1 MVDLPLTPSRFT
13 RRQLL
18 SGAAAATAAGGLA
31 VATDAVT
38 VGAHHLVVE
47 RIEVRLARLPERL
60 DGFTIVQLS
69 DFHYGWFNEPIIRS
83 SVART
88 NELGPD
94 VVVLTGD
101 FVSHPYLSGDAR
113 SSARSAEPCA
123 VLLSGLRARLGT
135 FAVLGNHDAT
145 TDPDFVSDALSGHAI
160 HVLRNSSVALER
172 DGARLWLAGLDDV
185 LEGEQD
191 LDRALSGIG
200 REESTLL
207 LVHEPDYADHVA
219 RQHVHMPV
227 DFQLSGHSHGGQIR
241 FPLVGP
247 LYLPELAQKYVQGLH
262 QVGPMKL
269 YTNRGV
275 GTIGLPARLNCP
287 PEITLFT
294 LRRAV

>member
-1 MVDLPLTPSRFT
+1 MLDLPLTPPRLT

-18 SGAAAATAAGGLA
+18 FGAAAATAAGGLA
-31 VATDAVT
+31 LATDAVT
-38 VGAHHLVVE
+38 LGAHHLVVE
-47 RIEVRLARLPERL
+47 RVEVRLARLPERL
-60 DGFTIVQLS
+60 DGFSIVQLS

-83 SVART
+83 AVSRA
-88 NELGPD
+88 NELAPD

-101 FVSHPYLSGDAR
+101 FVSHPYIGGKAR
-113 SSARSAEPCA
+113 QAGRNAEPCA
-123 VLLSGLRARLGT
+123 ILLSGLRARLGA

-145 TDPDFVSDALSGHAI
+145 TDPDFISEALSGHGI

-185 LEGEQD
+185 LERD
-191 LDRALSGIG
+191 HDPDRALSRIG
-200 REESTLL
+200 RGESTLL
-207 LVHEPDYADHVA
+207 LVHEPDYADEVA
-219 RQHVHMPV
+219 RQYFRTPV
-227 DFQLSGHSHGGQIR
+227 DFQMSGHSHGGQIR

-247 LYLPELAQKYVQGLH
+247 LYLPPLAEKYVEGLR
-262 QVGPMKL
+262 QIGPMKL